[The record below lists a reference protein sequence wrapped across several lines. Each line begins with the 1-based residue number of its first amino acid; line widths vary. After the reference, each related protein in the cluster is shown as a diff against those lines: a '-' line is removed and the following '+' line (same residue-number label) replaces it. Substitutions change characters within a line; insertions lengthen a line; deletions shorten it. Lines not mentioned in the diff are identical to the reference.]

1 MLKKENKENKDRIIG
16 DKTIRDIRTLLEEN
30 DDEYYKPK
38 RENNFWNKTLL
49 NMKAMAIEIK
59 TNHQENVFTK
69 LNLT

>member
-1 MLKKENKENKDRIIG
+1 MLNKENKENKDRIIG

-59 TNHQENVFTK
+59 TNH
-69 LNLT
+69 

>member
-16 DKTIRDIRTLLEEN
+16 DKTIRDVRTLLEEN

-59 TNHQENVFTK
+59 TNH
-69 LNLT
+69 

>member
-1 MLKKENKENKDRIIG
+1 MLNKENKENKDRIIG

-49 NMKAMAIEIK
+49 NMKAMVIEIK
-59 TNHQENVFTK
+59 TNHQENILTK

>member
-1 MLKKENKENKDRIIG
+1 MLNKENKENKDRIIG
-16 DKTIRDIRTLLEEN
+16 DKTIRDIRTRLEEN

-59 TNHQENVFTK
+59 TNH
-69 LNLT
+69 

>member
-59 TNHQENVFTK
+59 TNH
-69 LNLT
+69 

>member
-1 MLKKENKENKDRIIG
+1 MLKKENKENKDRITG

-49 NMKAMAIEIK
+49 NMKAVAIEIK
-59 TNHQENVFTK
+59 TNH
-69 LNLT
+69 

>member
-16 DKTIRDIRTLLEEN
+16 DKTKRDIRTLLEEN

-59 TNHQENVFTK
+59 TNH
-69 LNLT
+69 